1 LESYRVDIGRS
12 KVDHFKPSL
21 FTFLRELKD
30 NNTREW
36 FQKNKTRY
44 RTEVQK
50 PLLEFIAAF
59 SQPLSEISSHFVA
72 DPRPVGGS
80 MFRIYRDVRF
90 SRDKS
95 PYKTHAAA
103 QFRHRQGRDV
113 HAPGFYLHLEPDNV
127 FLGAGIW
134 HPAGPTIK
142 AIRTAIADDPNR
154 WREVT
159 AGLTLGGDSLNRGPR
174 DFKPDH
180 PMIEE
185 LKRKDFV
192 TFSASTQSAACE
204 RGFLAAFARSCEKA
218 GPMVRFLT
226 EAVGIEF

>member
-1 LESYRVDIGRS
+1 M
-12 KVDHFKPSL
+12 DHFNRSL
-21 FTFLRELKD
+21 FTFLSELKN

-36 FQKNKTRY
+36 FQENKDRY
-44 RTEVQK
+44 KAEVQE

-59 SQPLSEISSHFVA
+59 SGPLSKISSHFVA

-103 QFRHRQGRDV
+103 QFRHREGRDV

-127 FLGAGIW
+127 YLGAGIW
-134 HPAGPTIK
+134 HPAGPTLK
-142 AIRTAIADDPNR
+142 AIRTAIVDDPKR
-154 WREVT
+154 WQEVT
-159 AGLTLGGDSLNRGPR
+159 AGLTLGGDSLKRGPR
-174 DFKPDH
+174 DFDPDH
-180 PMIEE
+180 PMIED

-192 TFSASTQSAACE
+192 TFCSSSQAAAC
-204 RGFLAAFARSCEKA
+204 RSGFLETVAASCRKSA
-218 GPMVRFLT
+218 PMVEFLT
-226 EAVGIEF
+226 TAVGLDF